1 MHGKALECK
10 NCAAKNIQDVIAKGN
25 KIMRPLQ
32 ANGLAPKYVGFGR
45 RAKKLPKSGI
55 TGVYMQKGKY
65 RAEIT
70 VDRKRIFLGSF
81 ETLKEA
87 AAARHAAEVKYFG
100 PRQKLADE
108 IKEKLKKDSSEW
120 AVLLFAIKH
129 NKAAPIP
136 LWVDVAF
143 LYRISLSSKIRQKK
157 EIKLRKNKW
166 TVL

>member
-1 MHGKALECK
+1 M
-10 NCAAKNIQDVIAKGN
+10 AKGN

-55 TGVYMQKGKY
+55 TGVYIQKGKY

-70 VDRKRIFLGSF
+70 VDKKRIFLGSF

-100 PRQKLADE
+100 PRQKLVDE
-108 IKEKLKKDSSEW
+108 IKEKLKKDSS
-120 AVLLFAIKH
+120 K
-129 NKAAPIP
+129 
-136 LWVDVAF
+136 
-143 LYRISLSSKIRQKK
+143 
-157 EIKLRKNKW
+157 
-166 TVL
+166 